1 MCTGRQFVP
10 KNDAKLNIIARY
22 EKYCIESGRNVGNPP
37 GYQSRDARGVVLRV
51 ANQEMT
57 IAGGNRTI
65 IYIPTCSSQMSRT
78 AISAGLTPE
87 MRPA

>member
-37 GYQSRDARGVVLRV
+37 GYQSRDARG
-51 ANQEMT
+51 
-57 IAGGNRTI
+57 G
-65 IYIPTCSSQMSRT
+65 IPTCSSQMSRT
-78 AISAGLTPE
+78 AMSAGLTPE